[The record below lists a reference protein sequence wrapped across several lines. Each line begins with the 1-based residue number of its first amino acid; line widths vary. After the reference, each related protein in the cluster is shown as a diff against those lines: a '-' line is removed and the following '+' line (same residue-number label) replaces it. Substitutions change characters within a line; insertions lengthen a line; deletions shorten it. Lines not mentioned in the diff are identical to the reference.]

1 MKNILLLT
9 DFSENSVNA
18 MRYALNLF
26 AEDVCN
32 FFIYHIQSP
41 SSYTTDD
48 LILAGN
54 TSIYDSI
61 IKESKHKLTKLA
73 VELEDEFKNKN
84 FNFQT
89 RVDYNE
95 FTTALNKIITD
106 KNIDLIVIGTNGVT
120 GAKEVVFGSNTIN
133 VIRKVDCPT
142 LVIPE
147 GFKYRKPSEVLLPL
161 DLDDPCSGDSFLELT
176 AFIRKFSKM
185 LHILR
190 IMSQNKQSPEES
202 KDKEKLQENLK
213 NIDYDYHVVRN
224 IPMSITVDCFS
235 QTHAIDLMA
244 LLVQKESM
252 FERFIIGSPTT
263 KLTNQISVPL
273 LIFHW

>member
-18 MRYALNLF
+18 MRYALHLF
-26 AEDVCN
+26 ADDVCN
-32 FFIYHIQSP
+32 FFIHHVQSP

-61 IKESKHKLTKLA
+61 IKESKHKLSKLA
-73 VELEDEFKNKN
+73 VELEDEIKNKN

-89 RVDYNE
+89 HVDYNE
-95 FTTALNKIITD
+95 FTDAINKIVAS

-120 GAKEVVFGSNTIN
+120 GAQEVVFGSNTIN

-147 GFKYRKPSEVLLPL
+147 GFKYKKPYEVLLPL
-161 DLDDPCSGDSFLELT
+161 DLDDPCSGDSFLELVE
-176 AFIRKFSKM
+176 FVEKFSKV

-190 IMSQNKQSPEES
+190 IMPQNKRSPEES
-202 KDKEKLQENLK
+202 KDQENFDKHLK
-213 NIDYDYHVVRN
+213 NIEYNYHVVRN
-224 IPMSITVDCFS
+224 IPMSTTVDCFS
-235 QTHAIDLMA
+235 QTNEIDLMA
-244 LLVQKESM
+244 
-252 FERFIIGSPTT
+252 
-263 KLTNQISVPL
+263 
-273 LIFHW
+273 